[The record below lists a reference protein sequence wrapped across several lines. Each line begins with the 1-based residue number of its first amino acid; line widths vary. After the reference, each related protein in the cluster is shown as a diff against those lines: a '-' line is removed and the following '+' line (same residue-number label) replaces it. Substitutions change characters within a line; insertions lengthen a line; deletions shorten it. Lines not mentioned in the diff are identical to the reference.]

1 MSHLCYRSPTKQVSA
16 VLGADFPGAFF
27 KADLCYI
34 LGLCHNVDVLGD
46 DWMEYAVRGKLM
58 VFSLAIILTLML
70 LIYLHFQPLEVVSRY
85 RNPQPQVVDNY
96 SYLVNLKP
104 NIYKYECLNS
114 YFITNNCGL
123 TGKKKG

>member
-58 VFSLAIILTLML
+58 VF
-70 LIYLHFQPLEVVSRY
+70 YF
-85 RNPQPQVVDNY
+85 N
-96 SYLVNLKP
+96 SYAVNL
-104 NIYKYECLNS
+104 S
-114 YFITNNCGL
+114 TFST
-123 TGKKKG
+123 T